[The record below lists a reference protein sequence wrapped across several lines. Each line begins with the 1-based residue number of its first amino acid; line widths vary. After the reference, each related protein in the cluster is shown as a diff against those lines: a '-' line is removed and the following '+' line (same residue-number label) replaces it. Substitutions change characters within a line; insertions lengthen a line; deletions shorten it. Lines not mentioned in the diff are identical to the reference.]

1 MRISDWSSDVCSS
14 DLVVIADATTPVEF
28 AAIDVVLQAE
38 HGPDGLAWLVT
49 WDEAVADAVA
59 EAADDRF
66 DAERFG
72 KPGHAGAQA
81 ADAAPDQPDQHPPRA
96 ALVQLVDDAGV
107 AQAVLLVPDGD
118 PQP

>member
-14 DLVVIADATTPVEF
+14 DVVVIADATTPVEF

-59 EAADDRF
+59 EAV
-66 DAERFG
+66 AEIVPRSPRRQHLEATLAEG
-72 KPGHAGAQA
+72 GYAVVCDGPEQAQIG
-81 ADAAPDQPDQHPPRA
+81 RA
-96 ALVQLVDDAGV
+96 HV
-107 AQAVLLVPDGD
+107 
-118 PQP
+118 